1 MYLLKLNGI
10 VGAHSERHLTKT
22 IHGQDK
28 DARVEIKLPEQWVY
42 VETKVQLEKIKR
54 ALHDVGYTILAVEER
69 P

>member
-1 MYLLKLNGI
+1 MYLLKLSGI
-10 VGAHSERHLTKT
+10 TGPYSERHLTKT
-22 IHGQDK
+22 IHAQDK
-28 DARVEIKLPEQWVY
+28 EARVEIKLPEQWVY